1 MASPDPIREHT
12 FERSLPHSADAERA
26 ILGAIVLDN
35 GLVSQAI
42 ELLKPE
48 DYYVPS
54 HRRIFLAM
62 IALFERGAEINP
74 ILIGEELKKE
84 NALETVG
91 GISFITNLTYG
102 LPHSTNIIAYAK
114 VVRGKSLLRRLI
126 KTASKITN
134 EALEEED
141 EPEII
146 LDHAEHA
153 IFELAD
159 ERIRQ
164 GFTHVEPVARA
175 LLDKIQEMEGR
186 QVVLTGLTTGFVELD
201 EKTSGLQRSDL
212 IIVAA
217 RPSMGKT
224 SFALMLAQNAAIET
238 GAVVGIFSLEMS
250 KESLVMRMLCSQG
263 NIDAQRFRNGFL
275 SRSEWSQI
283 AKSLGTLAD
292 TKIFLDDTPGI
303 SVLEMRAKARRLAA
317 EQKRLDLII
326 VDYLQLMSGG
336 SKRTESRQQEVSMIS
351 RELKGL
357 AKELNVPM
365 VALSQLSRAPESR
378 SDHRP
383 QLSDLRESGALEQDA
398 DLVAFLYREEA
409 YKTPDERQAMPEDK
423 KNVAELILAKQ
434 RNGPTGTVELRF
446 VPSSMRF
453 DNLYRGE

>member
-1 MASPDPIREHT
+1 MAAPDPIREQT
-12 FERSLPHSADAERA
+12 FERSLPNSSEAERA
-26 ILGAIVLDN
+26 ILGAIILDN
-35 GLVSQAI
+35 GMISPAI

-48 DYYVPS
+48 DFYVPS
-54 HRRIFLAM
+54 HRRIFVAM
-62 IALFERGAEINP
+62 TALFERGAEINP
-74 ILIGEELKKE
+74 ILIGEELKKD

-91 GISFITNLTYG
+91 GVSFVTNLTYG
-102 LPHSTNIIAYAK
+102 LPHATNITNYAR

-126 KTASKITN
+126 KTANKITN

-146 LDHAEHA
+146 LDHAEQA

-164 GFTHVEPVARA
+164 GFVHVKPVAEA

-186 QVVLTGLTTGFVELD
+186 KVVLTGLTTGFAELD

-212 IIVAA
+212 VIVAA
-217 RPSMGKT
+217 RPSIGKT
-224 SFALMLAQNAAIET
+224 SFALMLAQNAAIQT

-250 KESLVMRMLCSQG
+250 KEALVMRMLCSQG

-275 SRSEWSQI
+275 SRAEWAQI

-292 TKIFLDDTPGI
+292 TRIFLDDTPGI
-303 SVLEMRAKARRLAA
+303 TVLEMRAKARRLAV
-317 EQKRLDLII
+317 EQKGLDLIV
-326 VDYLQLMSGG
+326 VDYLQLMSG
-336 SKRTESRQQEVSMIS
+336 SAKRFESRQQEVSLIS

-357 AKELNVPM
+357 AKELNIPL

-383 QLSDLRESGALEQDA
+383 QLADLRESGALEQDA
-398 DLVAFLYREEA
+398 DLVAFLYREEM
-409 YKTPDERQAMPEDK
+409 YKSPEERQNMPEDK

-434 RNGPTGTVELRF
+434 RNGPTGTIELRF

-453 DNLYRGE
+453 DNLYRE

>member
-1 MASPDPIREHT
+1 MAAPDPIREQT
-12 FERSLPHSADAERA
+12 FERSLPNSSEAERA
-26 ILGAIVLDN
+26 ILGAIILDN
-35 GLVSQAI
+35 GMISPAI

-48 DYYVPS
+48 DFYVPS
-54 HRRIFLAM
+54 HRRIFVAM
-62 IALFERGAEINP
+62 TALFERGAEINP
-74 ILIGEELKKE
+74 ILIGEELKKD

-91 GISFITNLTYG
+91 GVSFVTNLTYG
-102 LPHSTNIIAYAK
+102 LPHATNITNYAR

-126 KTASKITN
+126 KTANKITN

-146 LDHAEHA
+146 LDHAEQA

-164 GFTHVEPVARA
+164 GFVHVKPVAEA

-186 QVVLTGLTTGFVELD
+186 KVVLTGLTTGFAELD

-212 IIVAA
+212 VIVAA
-217 RPSMGKT
+217 RPSIGKT
-224 SFALMLAQNAAIET
+224 SFALMLAQNAAIQT

-250 KESLVMRMLCSQG
+250 KEALVMRMLCSQG

-275 SRSEWSQI
+275 SRAEWAQI

-292 TKIFLDDTPGI
+292 TRIFLDDTPGI
-303 SVLEMRAKARRLAA
+303 TVLEMRAKARRLAV
-317 EQKRLDLII
+317 EQKGLDLIV
-326 VDYLQLMSGG
+326 VDYLQLMSG
-336 SKRTESRQQEVSMIS
+336 SAKRFESRQQEVSLIS

-357 AKELNVPM
+357 AKELNVPL

-383 QLSDLRESGALEQDA
+383 QLADLRESGALEQDA
-398 DLVAFLYREEA
+398 DLVAFLYREEM
-409 YKTPDERQAMPEDK
+409 YKSPEERQNMPEDK

-434 RNGPTGTVELRF
+434 RNGPTGTIELRF

-453 DNLYRGE
+453 DNLYRE

>member
-1 MASPDPIREHT
+1 MAAPDPIREQT
-12 FERSLPHSADAERA
+12 FERSLPNSSEAERA
-26 ILGAIVLDN
+26 ILGAIILDN
-35 GLVSQAI
+35 GMISPAI

-48 DYYVPS
+48 DFYVPS
-54 HRRIFLAM
+54 HRRIFVAM
-62 IALFERGAEINP
+62 TALFERGAEINP
-74 ILIGEELKKE
+74 ILIGEELKKD

-91 GISFITNLTYG
+91 GVSFVTNLTYG
-102 LPHSTNIIAYAK
+102 LPHATNITNYAR

-126 KTASKITN
+126 KTANKITN

-146 LDHAEHA
+146 LDHAEQA

-164 GFTHVEPVARA
+164 GFVHVKPVAEA

-186 QVVLTGLTTGFVELD
+186 KVVLTGLTTGFAELD

-217 RPSMGKT
+217 RPSIGKT
-224 SFALMLAQNAAIET
+224 SFALMLAQNAAIQT

-250 KESLVMRMLCSQG
+250 KEALVMRMLCSQG

-275 SRSEWSQI
+275 SRAEWAQI

-292 TKIFLDDTPGI
+292 TRIFLDDTPGI
-303 SVLEMRAKARRLAA
+303 TVLEMRAKARRLAV
-317 EQKRLDLII
+317 EQKGLDLIV
-326 VDYLQLMSGG
+326 VDYLQLMSG
-336 SKRTESRQQEVSMIS
+336 SAKRFESRQQEVSLIS

-357 AKELNVPM
+357 AKELNIPL

-383 QLSDLRESGALEQDA
+383 QLADLRESGALEQDA
-398 DLVAFLYREEA
+398 DLVAFLYREEM
-409 YKTPDERQAMPEDK
+409 YKSPEERQNMPEDK

-434 RNGPTGTVELRF
+434 RNGPTGTIELRF

-453 DNLYRGE
+453 DNLYRE